1 MNKPDK
7 MMLKHIEQ
15 IKACYNAV
23 IKSKSPYLK
32 NDIEKKIY
40 SLKKELKEYCAY
52 KNISYKTIVRVY
64 NI

>member
-1 MNKPDK
+1 MSKPDK

-15 IKACYNAV
+15 IKACYRAMIN
-23 IKSKSPYLK
+23 SNSPYLR
-32 NDIEKKIY
+32 NDLEKKAH

-52 KNISYKTIVRVY
+52 KNISYKSIVRVY